1 MAISVWEQST
11 YFAPKDLVIVGCGF
25 VGLWTAYEAIHQ
37 NPKLNITILE
47 RGTIPSGASTRNAGF
62 SCFGSVSELI
72 SDIQLMGE
80 AAMLETVKMRYDGL
94 QRIQEVFKAKEIDYN
109 QWGGYELFE
118 GKKGAKNDESGL
130 YDISKLESDIAYLNK
145 ILAPALKTPKKN
157 GKYLPIYTNASKH
170 IKKLGFQGIEALAFN
185 QLEGQ
190 LNSAKLVLA
199 LQKAVQAKG
208 VQILFNTEVKKFKSH
223 KKGVT
228 ITTNLEAVLETKQ
241 FLVCTNGFAKQL
253 IPSLDVVPARG
264 QVFVTEPIKNLKFK
278 GCFHFDE
285 GYYYFRNLGNR
296 LLLGGARNADF
307 KNEKTY
313 SLETSATIQKV
324 LEDCMMQRILP
335 KGSKKPKI
343 ELRWSGTMG
352 MGTIK
357 KPIIEQVQPNVY
369 CAVRMS
375 GMGVAIALHLNS
387 IFGFLD
393 PLGRIRCIIKSS
405 NTFCMVAEVS
415 NEYVFS
421 FLKSAFLAPP
431 NNKRLPKLRK

>member
-25 VGLWTAYEAIHQ
+25 VGLWTAYEAIQ
-37 NPKLNITILE
+37 KNPKLNITILE
-47 RGTIPSGASTRNAGF
+47 RGVIPSGASTRNAGF
-62 SCFGSVSELI
+62 SCFGSVSELMY
-72 SDIQLMGE
+72 DVQLMGE

-94 QRIQEVFKAKEIDYN
+94 QRIQKVFKAKEIDYN

-118 GKKGAKNDESGL
+118 GKKSKNSSNDL
-130 YDISKLESDIAYLNK
+130 YDISKLENDIAYLNK

-157 GKYLPIYTNASKH
+157 GKYLPIYTNASKE
-170 IKKLGFQGIEALAFN
+170 IKKLGFQGIEALVFN
-185 QLEGQ
+185 QMEGQ

-208 VQILFNTEVKKFKSH
+208 VQILFSTEVKKFKSH

-228 ITTNLEAVLETKQ
+228 ITTNLDAPLETKQ
-241 FLVCTNGFAKQL
+241 FIICTNGFAKQL
-253 IPSLDVVPARG
+253 IPDLDVVPARG

-285 GYYYFRNLGNR
+285 GYFYFRNLGNR

-313 SLETSATIQKV
+313 SLDTSDTIQKV
-324 LEDCMMQRILP
+324 LEKFMMERILP

-343 ELRWSGTMG
+343 ELRWSGIMG
-352 MGTIK
+352 MGKIK
-357 KPIIEQVQPNVY
+357 KPIIEQLQPNVY

-375 GMGVAIALHLNS
+375 GMGVAIAP
-387 IFGFLD
+387 I
-393 PLGRIRCIIKSS
+393 
-405 NTFCMVAEVS
+405 VAQKA
-415 NEYVFS
+415 
-421 FLKSAFLAPP
+421 LKLM
-431 NNKRLPKLRK
+431 KV

>member
-37 NPKLNITILE
+37 NPKLQITILE

-62 SCFGSVSELI
+62 SCFGSVSELM

-118 GKKGAKNDESGL
+118 GKKGASNAESGL

-145 ILAPALKTPKKN
+145 IIAPALKTPKKN
-157 GKYLPIYTNASKH
+157 GKYLPIYTNASKD
-170 IKKLGFQGIEALAFN
+170 IKKLGFQGIEALAYN

-324 LEDCMMQRILP
+324 LEDFMMQRILP

-375 GMGVAIALHLNS
+375 GMGVAIAP
-387 IFGFLD
+387 I
-393 PLGRIRCIIKSS
+393 
-405 NTFCMVAEVS
+405 VAKKA
-415 NEYVFS
+415 
-421 FLKSAFLAPP
+421 LKLM
-431 NNKRLPKLRK
+431 KG

>member
-25 VGLWTAYEAIHQ
+25 VGLWTAYEAIQ
-37 NPKLNITILE
+37 KNPKLNITILE
-47 RGTIPSGASTRNAGF
+47 RGVIPSGASTRNAGF
-62 SCFGSVSELI
+62 SCFGSVSELMY
-72 SDIQLMGE
+72 DVQLMGE

-118 GKKGAKNDESGL
+118 GKKTVKDTKGKASKANEGVHSEKSDL
-130 YDISKLESDIAYLNK
+130 YDISRLELDIAYLNK

-157 GKYLPIYTNASKH
+157 GKYLSIYTNESKD

-185 QLEGQ
+185 QMEGQ

-199 LQKAVQAKG
+199 LQKSVQAKG
-208 VQILFNTEVKKFKSH
+208 VQILFSTEVKKFKSH

-228 ITTNLEAVLETKQ
+228 ITTNLDAPIEAKQ
-241 FLVCTNGFAKQL
+241 FLICTNGFAKQL
-253 IPSLDVVPARG
+253 MPSLDVVPARG

-313 SLETSATIQKV
+313 SLETSDTIQKV
-324 LEDCMMQRILP
+324 LEKFMMERILP

-352 MGTIK
+352 MGKIK
-357 KPIIEQVQPNVY
+357 KPIIEQLQPNVY

-375 GMGVAIALHLNS
+375 GMGVAIAP
-387 IFGFLD
+387 I
-393 PLGRIRCIIKSS
+393 
-405 NTFCMVAEVS
+405 VAKKA
-415 NEYVFS
+415 
-421 FLKSAFLAPP
+421 LKLM
-431 NNKRLPKLRK
+431 KG

>member
-25 VGLWTAYEAIHQ
+25 VGLWTAYEAINQ

-80 AAMLETVKMRYDGL
+80 DAMLETVKMRYDGL
-94 QRIQEVFKAKEIDYN
+94 QRIQEVFKAKEIEYN

-130 YDISKLESDIAYLNK
+130 YDISKLDSDIAYLNK

-157 GKYLPIYTNASKH
+157 GKYLPIYTNASKD

-208 VQILFNTEVKKFKSH
+208 VQILFNTEVKKFKRH

-228 ITTNLEAVLETKQ
+228 IKTNLEAVLETKQ

-324 LEDCMMQRILP
+324 LEDFMMQRILP

-352 MGTIK
+352 MGSIK

-375 GMGVAIALHLNS
+375 GMGVAIAP
-387 IFGFLD
+387 I
-393 PLGRIRCIIKSS
+393 
-405 NTFCMVAEVS
+405 VAKKA
-415 NEYVFS
+415 
-421 FLKSAFLAPP
+421 LKLM
-431 NNKRLPKLRK
+431 KG

>member
-25 VGLWTAYEAIHQ
+25 VGLWTAYEAIQ
-37 NPKLNITILE
+37 KNPKLNITILE
-47 RGTIPSGASTRNAGF
+47 RGVIPSGASTRNAGF
-62 SCFGSVSELI
+62 SCFGSVSELMY
-72 SDIQLMGE
+72 DVQLMGE

-94 QRIQEVFKAKEIDYN
+94 QRIQKVFKSKEIDYN

-118 GKKGAKNDESGL
+118 GKKSKNSSNDL
-130 YDISKLESDIAYLNK
+130 YDISKLENDIAYLNK

-157 GKYLPIYTNASKH
+157 GKYLPIYTNASKE

-185 QLEGQ
+185 QMEGQ

-199 LQKAVQAKG
+199 LQKAVQSKG
-208 VQILFNTEVKKFKSH
+208 VQILFSTEVKKFKAH

-228 ITTNLEAVLETKQ
+228 ITTNLDAPIEAKQ
-241 FLVCTNGFAKQL
+241 FLICTNGFAKQL
-253 IPSLDVVPARG
+253 MPKLDVVPARG

-313 SLETSATIQKV
+313 SLDTSDTIQKV
-324 LEDCMMQRILP
+324 LEKFMMERILP

-352 MGTIK
+352 MGKIK
-357 KPIIEQVQPNVY
+357 KPIIEQLQANVY

-375 GMGVAIALHLNS
+375 GMGVAIAP
-387 IFGFLD
+387 I
-393 PLGRIRCIIKSS
+393 
-405 NTFCMVAEVS
+405 VAQKA
-415 NEYVFS
+415 
-421 FLKSAFLAPP
+421 LKLM
-431 NNKRLPKLRK
+431 KV

>member
-1 MAISVWEQST
+1 MSISVWEQST

-37 NPKLNITILE
+37 NPKLQITILE

-62 SCFGSVSELI
+62 SCFGSVSELMY
-72 SDIQLMGE
+72 DVELMGE

-94 QRIQEVFKAKEIDYN
+94 QRIQEVFKAKEIEYN

-118 GKKGAKNDESGL
+118 GKKTIKDTKVKASKKSSNEL
-130 YDISKLESDIAYLNK
+130 YDVLNLESDIAYLNK
-145 ILAPALKTPKKN
+145 ILAPALKTPKKK
-157 GKYLPIYTNASKH
+157 GKYLPIYTNASKD
-170 IKKLGFQGIEALAFN
+170 IQKLGFQGIEALAFN

-199 LQKAVQAKG
+199 LQKAVHAKG
-208 VQILFNTEVKKFKSH
+208 VQILFGTEVKKFKSH
-223 KKGVT
+223 SKGVT
-228 ITTNLEAVLETKQ
+228 ITTNLEAPIQAKQ

-253 IPSLDVVPARG
+253 MPNLDVVPARG

-324 LEDCMMQRILP
+324 LENFMMQRILP

-352 MGTIK
+352 MGSIK

-375 GMGVAIALHLNS
+375 GMGVAIAP
-387 IFGFLD
+387 I
-393 PLGRIRCIIKSS
+393 
-405 NTFCMVAEVS
+405 VAKKA
-415 NEYVFS
+415 
-421 FLKSAFLAPP
+421 LKLM
-431 NNKRLPKLRK
+431 KG

>member
-25 VGLWTAYEAIHQ
+25 VGLWTAYEAIQ
-37 NPKLNITILE
+37 KNPKLNITILE
-47 RGTIPSGASTRNAGF
+47 RGVIPSGASTRNAGF
-62 SCFGSVSELI
+62 SCFGSVSELMY
-72 SDIQLMGE
+72 DIKLMGE
-80 AAMLETVKMRYDGL
+80 DAMLETVKMRYDGL
-94 QRIQEVFKAKEIDYN
+94 QRIQKVFKAKEIDYN

-118 GKKGAKNDESGL
+118 GKKTVKDTKGKASKANKGVSTETSEL

-145 ILAPALKTPKKN
+145 ILAPVLKTPKKN
-157 GKYLPIYTNASKH
+157 GKYLPIYTNASKD

-208 VQILFNTEVKKFKSH
+208 VQILFSTEVKKFKPH
-223 KKGVT
+223 KKGVI
-228 ITTNLEAVLETKQ
+228 ITTNLDAPIEAKQ
-241 FLVCTNGFAKQL
+241 FLICTNGFAKQL
-253 IPSLDVVPARG
+253 MPSLDVVPARG

-313 SLETSATIQKV
+313 SLDTSDTIQKV
-324 LEDCMMQRILP
+324 LEQFMMERILP

-352 MGTIK
+352 MGKIK
-357 KPIIEQVQPNVY
+357 KPIIEQLQPNVY

-375 GMGVAIALHLNS
+375 GMGVAIAP
-387 IFGFLD
+387 I
-393 PLGRIRCIIKSS
+393 
-405 NTFCMVAEVS
+405 VAQRA
-415 NEYVFS
+415 
-421 FLKSAFLAPP
+421 LKLM
-431 NNKRLPKLRK
+431 KL

>member
-25 VGLWTAYEAIHQ
+25 VGLWTAYEAIQ
-37 NPKLNITILE
+37 KNPKLNITILE
-47 RGTIPSGASTRNAGF
+47 RGVIPSGASTRNAGF
-62 SCFGSVSELI
+62 SCFGSVSELMY
-72 SDIQLMGE
+72 DVQLMGE

-94 QRIQEVFKAKEIDYN
+94 QRIQKVFKAKEIDYN

-118 GKKGAKNDESGL
+118 GKKSKNSSNDL
-130 YDISKLESDIAYLNK
+130 YDISKLENDIAYLNK

-157 GKYLPIYTNASKH
+157 GKYLPIYTNASKE
-170 IKKLGFQGIEALAFN
+170 IKKLGFQGIEALVFN
-185 QLEGQ
+185 QMEGQ

-208 VQILFNTEVKKFKSH
+208 VQILFSTEVKKFKSH

-228 ITTNLEAVLETKQ
+228 ITTNLDAPLETKQ
-241 FLVCTNGFAKQL
+241 FIICTNGFAKQL
-253 IPSLDVVPARG
+253 IPDLDVVPARG

-313 SLETSATIQKV
+313 SLDTSDTIQKV
-324 LEDCMMQRILP
+324 LEKFMMERILP

-352 MGTIK
+352 MGKIK
-357 KPIIEQVQPNVY
+357 KPIIEQLQPNVY

-375 GMGVAIALHLNS
+375 GMGVAIAP
-387 IFGFLD
+387 I
-393 PLGRIRCIIKSS
+393 
-405 NTFCMVAEVS
+405 VAQKA
-415 NEYVFS
+415 
-421 FLKSAFLAPP
+421 LKLM
-431 NNKRLPKLRK
+431 KV

>member
-37 NPKLNITILE
+37 NPKLQITILE

-72 SDIQLMGE
+72 SDVQLMGE

-94 QRIQEVFKAKEIDYN
+94 QRIQKVFKAKEIDYN

-118 GKKGAKNDESGL
+118 GKKTEQDTKVKVSKANKGINSELSEL
-130 YDISKLESDIAYLNK
+130 YDISKLENDIAYLNK
-145 ILAPALKTPKKN
+145 KMAPALKTPKKN
-157 GKYLPIYTNASKH
+157 GKYLPIYTNASKN

-185 QLEGQ
+185 QMEGQ

-199 LQKAVQAKG
+199 LQQAVQAKG
-208 VQILFNTEVKKFKSH
+208 VQILFSTEVKKFKPH

-228 ITTNLEAVLETKQ
+228 ITTNLDAPLETKQ
-241 FLVCTNGFAKQL
+241 FIICNNGFAKQL
-253 IPSLDVVPARG
+253 MPSLDVVPARG
-264 QVFVTEPIKNLKFK
+264 QVFVTAPIKNLKFK

-313 SLETSATIQKV
+313 SLETSASIQKV
-324 LEDCMMQRILP
+324 LEDFMMKRILP
-335 KGSKKPKI
+335 QGSKKPKI

-352 MGTIK
+352 IGKIK
-357 KPIIEQVQPNVY
+357 KPIIEQLQPNVY

-375 GMGVAIALHLNS
+375 GMGVAIAP
-387 IFGFLD
+387 I
-393 PLGRIRCIIKSS
+393 
-405 NTFCMVAEVS
+405 VAQRA
-415 NEYVFS
+415 
-421 FLKSAFLAPP
+421 LKLM
-431 NNKRLPKLRK
+431 KV

>member
-62 SCFGSVSELI
+62 SCFGSVSELM

-80 AAMLETVKMRYDGL
+80 AGMLETVKMRYDGL
-94 QRIQEVFKAKEIDYN
+94 QRIQEVFKAKEIEYN

-118 GKKGAKNDESGL
+118 GKKTIKNTKASKANKGVSSDESAL

-157 GKYLPIYTNASKH
+157 GKYLPIYTDASKD
-170 IKKLGFQGIEALAFN
+170 IQKLGFQGIEALAFN

-228 ITTNLEAVLETKQ
+228 ITTNLEAPLETKQ

-253 IPSLDVVPARG
+253 IPGLDVVPARG

-324 LEDCMMQRILP
+324 LEDFMMKRILP
-335 KGSKKPKI
+335 QGSKKPKI

-352 MGTIK
+352 IGSIK

-375 GMGVAIALHLNS
+375 GMGVAIAP
-387 IFGFLD
+387 I
-393 PLGRIRCIIKSS
+393 
-405 NTFCMVAEVS
+405 VAKKA
-415 NEYVFS
+415 
-421 FLKSAFLAPP
+421 LKLM
-431 NNKRLPKLRK
+431 KG

>member
-62 SCFGSVSELI
+62 SCFGSVSELM

-80 AAMLETVKMRYDGL
+80 ATMLETVKMRYDGL

-118 GKKGAKNDESGL
+118 GKKGARNDESGM
-130 YDISKLESDIAYLNK
+130 YDISKLESNIAYLNK

-157 GKYLPIYTNASKH
+157 GKYLPIYTNASKD
-170 IKKLGFQGIEALAFN
+170 INKLGFQGIEALAFN

-253 IPSLDVVPARG
+253 IPGLDVVPARG

-324 LEDCMMQRILP
+324 LEDFMMQRILP

-352 MGTIK
+352 IGSIK

-375 GMGVAIALHLNS
+375 GMGVAIAP
-387 IFGFLD
+387 I
-393 PLGRIRCIIKSS
+393 
-405 NTFCMVAEVS
+405 VAKKA
-415 NEYVFS
+415 
-421 FLKSAFLAPP
+421 LKLM
-431 NNKRLPKLRK
+431 KG

>member
-157 GKYLPIYTNASKH
+157 GKYLPIYTNASKD

-199 LQKAVQAKG
+199 LQKAVQSKG

-253 IPSLDVVPARG
+253 IPRLDVVPARG

-285 GYYYFRNLGNR
+285 GYYYFRNLGDR

-324 LEDCMMQRILP
+324 LEDFMMQRILP

-352 MGTIK
+352 MGSIK

-375 GMGVAIALHLNS
+375 GMGVAIAP
-387 IFGFLD
+387 I
-393 PLGRIRCIIKSS
+393 
-405 NTFCMVAEVS
+405 VAKKA
-415 NEYVFS
+415 
-421 FLKSAFLAPP
+421 LKLM
-431 NNKRLPKLRK
+431 KG

>member
-37 NPKLNITILE
+37 NPKLQITILE
-47 RGTIPSGASTRNAGF
+47 RGIIPSGASTRNAGF
-62 SCFGSVSELI
+62 SCFGSVSELM

-118 GKKGAKNDESGL
+118 GKKTNKNTKASKANKGASSDESAL
-130 YDISKLESDIAYLNK
+130 YDISKLESDIAFLNK

-157 GKYLPIYTNASKH
+157 GTYLPIYTNASKD
-170 IKKLGFQGIEALAFN
+170 IQKLGFQGIEALAFN

-253 IPSLDVVPARG
+253 IPGLDVVPARG

-324 LEDCMMQRILP
+324 LEDFMMQRILP

-352 MGTIK
+352 IGSIK

-375 GMGVAIALHLNS
+375 GMGVAIAP
-387 IFGFLD
+387 I
-393 PLGRIRCIIKSS
+393 
-405 NTFCMVAEVS
+405 VAKKA
-415 NEYVFS
+415 
-421 FLKSAFLAPP
+421 LKLM
-431 NNKRLPKLRK
+431 KG

>member
-25 VGLWTAYEAIHQ
+25 VGLWTAYEAIQ
-37 NPKLNITILE
+37 KNPKLNITILE
-47 RGTIPSGASTRNAGF
+47 RGVIPSGASTRNAGF
-62 SCFGSVSELI
+62 SCFGSVSELMY
-72 SDIQLMGE
+72 DIKLMGE

-94 QRIQEVFKAKEIDYN
+94 QRIQKVFKAKEIDYN

-118 GKKGAKNDESGL
+118 GNITNKNTKASKTNKRASSELSKL

-145 ILAPALKTPKKN
+145 ILAPALNTPKKN
-157 GKYLPIYTNASKH
+157 GKYLPIYTNASKD

-185 QLEGQ
+185 QMEGQ

-208 VQILFNTEVKKFKSH
+208 VQILFSTEVKKFKSH

-228 ITTNLEAVLETKQ
+228 ITTNLDAPLEAKQ
-241 FLVCTNGFAKQL
+241 FLICTNGFAKQL
-253 IPSLDVVPARG
+253 MPSLDVVPARG

-313 SLETSATIQKV
+313 SLDTSGTIQKV
-324 LEDCMMQRILP
+324 LEDFMMQRILP
-335 KGSKKPKI
+335 KGSRKPKI

-352 MGTIK
+352 IGSIK

-375 GMGVAIALHLNS
+375 GMGVAIAP
-387 IFGFLD
+387 I
-393 PLGRIRCIIKSS
+393 
-405 NTFCMVAEVS
+405 VAQRA
-415 NEYVFS
+415 
-421 FLKSAFLAPP
+421 LKLM
-431 NNKRLPKLRK
+431 RG

>member
-37 NPKLNITILE
+37 NPKLQITILE

-62 SCFGSVSELI
+62 SCFGSVSELM

-80 AAMLETVKMRYDGL
+80 ATMLETVKMRYDGL

-118 GKKGAKNDESGL
+118 GKKGARNDESGL

-157 GKYLPIYTNASKH
+157 GKYLPIYTNASKD
-170 IKKLGFQGIEALAFN
+170 IQKLGFQGIEALAFN

-223 KKGVT
+223 KKGVI

-324 LEDCMMQRILP
+324 LEDFMMHRILP

-352 MGTIK
+352 MGSIK
-357 KPIIEQVQPNVY
+357 KPIIEQLQPNVY

-375 GMGVAIALHLNS
+375 GMGVAIAP
-387 IFGFLD
+387 I
-393 PLGRIRCIIKSS
+393 
-405 NTFCMVAEVS
+405 VAKKA
-415 NEYVFS
+415 
-421 FLKSAFLAPP
+421 LKLM
-431 NNKRLPKLRK
+431 KG

>member
-118 GKKGAKNDESGL
+118 GKKGASNDESGL

-157 GKYLPIYTNASKH
+157 GKYLPIYTNASKD

-285 GYYYFRNLGNR
+285 GYYYFRNLENR
-296 LLLGGARNADF
+296 LLLGGARNADI

-324 LEDCMMQRILP
+324 LEDFMMQRILP

-352 MGTIK
+352 MGKIK
-357 KPIIEQVQPNVY
+357 KPIIEKLQPNVY

-375 GMGVAIALHLNS
+375 GMGVAIA
-387 IFGFLD
+387 
-393 PLGRIRCIIKSS
+393 PL
-405 NTFCMVAEVS
+405 VAKKA
-415 NEYVFS
+415 
-421 FLKSAFLAPP
+421 LKLM
-431 NNKRLPKLRK
+431 KG

>member
-62 SCFGSVSELI
+62 SCFGSVSELM

-80 AAMLETVKMRYDGL
+80 ATMLETVKMRYDGL

-324 LEDCMMQRILP
+324 LEDFMMQRILP

-352 MGTIK
+352 MGKIK
-357 KPIIEQVQPNVY
+357 KPIIEQLQPNVY

-375 GMGVAIALHLNS
+375 GMGVAIAP
-387 IFGFLD
+387 I
-393 PLGRIRCIIKSS
+393 
-405 NTFCMVAEVS
+405 VAQRA
-415 NEYVFS
+415 
-421 FLKSAFLAPP
+421 LKLM
-431 NNKRLPKLRK
+431 KL

>member
-25 VGLWTAYEAIHQ
+25 VGLWTAYEAIQ
-37 NPKLNITILE
+37 KNPKLNITILE
-47 RGTIPSGASTRNAGF
+47 RGIIPSGASTRNAGF
-62 SCFGSVSELI
+62 SCFGSVSELMY
-72 SDIQLMGE
+72 DVQLMGE

-94 QRIQEVFKAKEIDYN
+94 QRIQKVFKASEIDYN

-118 GKKGAKNDESGL
+118 RDAG
-130 YDISKLESDIAYLNK
+130 YDITKLDDDIAYLNK
-145 ILAPALKTPKKN
+145 VLAPALKTPKKN
-157 GKYLPIYTNASKH
+157 GKYLPIYTNAKKD

-185 QLEGQ
+185 QMEGQ

-223 KKGVT
+223 AKGVT
-228 ITTNLEAVLETKQ
+228 IHTNLEAPLEAKQ
-241 FLVCTNGFAKQL
+241 FLVCTNGFAKKL

-264 QVFVTEPIKNLKFK
+264 QVFVTEPIPNLKFK
-278 GCFHFDE
+278 GCFHYDE
-285 GYYYFRNLGNR
+285 GFYYFRNLGNR
-296 LLLGGARNADF
+296 LLLGGARNKDF

-324 LEDCMMQRILP
+324 LEQFMMQRILP

-352 MGTIK
+352 IGKIK
-357 KPIIEQVQPNVY
+357 KPIIQEVQPNVY

-375 GMGVAIALHLNS
+375 GMGVAIAP
-387 IFGFLD
+387 I
-393 PLGRIRCIIKSS
+393 
-405 NTFCMVAEVS
+405 VAKKV
-415 NEYVFS
+415 VQ
-421 FLKSAFLAPP
+421 LMGC
-431 NNKRLPKLRK
+431 

>member
-11 YFAPKDLVIVGCGF
+11 YFSPKDLVIVGCGF

-80 AAMLETVKMRYDGL
+80 TAMLETVKMRYDGL

-157 GKYLPIYTNASKH
+157 GKYLPIYTNASKD

-324 LEDCMMQRILP
+324 LEDFMMQRILP

-357 KPIIEQVQPNVY
+357 KPIIEQIQPNVY

-375 GMGVAIALHLNS
+375 GMGVAIAP
-387 IFGFLD
+387 I
-393 PLGRIRCIIKSS
+393 
-405 NTFCMVAEVS
+405 VAKKA
-415 NEYVFS
+415 
-421 FLKSAFLAPP
+421 LKLM
-431 NNKRLPKLRK
+431 KG